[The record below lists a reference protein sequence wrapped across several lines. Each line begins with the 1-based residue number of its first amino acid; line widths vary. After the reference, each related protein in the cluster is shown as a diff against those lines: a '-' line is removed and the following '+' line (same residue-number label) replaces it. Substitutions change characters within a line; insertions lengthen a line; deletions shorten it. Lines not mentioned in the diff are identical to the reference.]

1 MREYY
6 QQLYANKF
14 DNLEEMDNFPE
25 TYSLNQLTKLNQE
38 ERDQLNRPITRN
50 EIEYIIKTL
59 PTTKSPGADGST
71 GEFYKTD
78 KEELIPILVKL
89 FQKVEEGT
97 LPKTFYDATI
107 TLIPKPKIPPKK
119 KTIGQY
125 L

>member
-6 QQLYANKF
+6 QQFYANKF

-59 PTTKSPGADGST
+59 PTNKVQDQMASQTNTAKHTKRN
-71 GEFYKTD
+71 
-78 KEELIPILVKL
+78 L
-89 FQKVEEGT
+89 
-97 LPKTFYDATI
+97 
-107 TLIPKPKIPPKK
+107 
-119 KTIGQY
+119 
-125 L
+125 